1 MYVLIGI
8 LLVGILIAV
17 HEFGHFIAARI
28 SGIEVMEF
36 AIGMGPKLIGW
47 TGKKSGTRFSLRAI
61 PLGGFCAFYGED
73 DVTGKA
79 QDDPRAYNK
88 QNVWKRLFT
97 VAMGPLMNFVLA
109 FVVAVCVYACMG
121 LTVSTSS
128 IDAVM
133 AGLPAEQSGLMAGDV
148 IVAVDGVRME
158 TSNEISTALNVGG
171 RALDVTV
178 QRGDAEQTFSLTPVW
193 VEDPEVNGGTP
204 RYMIGISFAQETMRL
219 PFGSAVAAG
228 WDYCLEAGTMVFE
241 ALRGI
246 FTDPAI
252 RDQVVGPVGTIQV
265 VSQAVAADGSMAFF
279 SLLILISVNLGLMNL
294 LPIPGLDGSRIVF
307 HAIEAVR
314 GKPVP
319 QKVEATIHFI
329 GFILLMALMLF
340 FTYKDIVRIIFPG
353 SN

>member
-1 MYVLIGI
+1 MYILIGI
-8 LLVGILIAV
+8 LLLGILIAV

-28 SGIEVMEF
+28 SGIAVMEF

-47 TGKKSGTRFSLRAI
+47 TSKKSGTKFSLRLI
-61 PLGGFCAFYGED
+61 PLGGFCAFFGED

-79 QDDPRAYNK
+79 QDDPRAYNR
-88 QNVWKRLFT
+88 QNVWKRIFT

-121 LTVSTSS
+121 LTVSNSS
-128 IDAVM
+128 IGEVM

-148 IVAVDGVRME
+148 IIAVDGAALE
-158 TSNEISTALNVGG
+158 TPDEISTALSAGG
-171 RALDVTV
+171 RAMDVTV
-178 QRGDAEQTFSLTPVW
+178 QRGNEQLTFSLTPVW
-193 VEDPEVNGGTP
+193 VEDAEVNGGTP
-204 RYMIGISFAQETMRL
+204 RYMIGISFGQETVRL
-219 PFGSAVAAG
+219 PLGSAVAAG
-228 WDYCLEAGTMVFE
+228 WEYCLEAGTMVID
-241 ALRGI
+241 ALRGLL
-246 FTDPAI
+246 TDPAI

-279 SLLILISVNLGLMNL
+279 SLLVVISVNLGLMNL

-307 HAIEAVR
+307 HLVEAVR

-319 QKVEATIHFI
+319 QKVEATIHFV
-329 GFILLMALMLF
+329 GILCLLALMLF
-340 FTYKDIVRIIFPG
+340 FTYKDILRIIFPG